1 MARSSEP
8 EPSTDA
14 GTDGAQVAVVG
25 VGNPIMGDD
34 GLGER
39 IVEELEGLPET
50 DTGDVTLTHA
60 GTTAFFALEAMS
72 GSETAVVI
80 DAIATGEEPGTVQRY
95 RWVDGSFA
103 GEVPEMTMHD
113 FSFAEAL
120 HAGREAYDL
129 PDELLIFGVEPARV
143 EASMELSEPVEA
155 AVPELVELVLDRLP
169 E

>member
-1 MARSSEP
+1 MAHSPDP
-8 EPSTDA
+8 EPSTASRDDSA
-14 GTDGAQVAVVG
+14 KLAVVG

-39 IVEELEGLPET
+39 IVEELEELPET
-50 DTGDVTLTHA
+50 DTEDVTLTHA

-72 GSETAVVI
+72 GCEEAVVI
-80 DAIATGEEPGTVQRY
+80 DALATGEEPGTIQRY

-103 GEVPEMTMHD
+103 GDVPEITMHD
-113 FSFAEAL
+113 FSFVEAL

-129 PDELLIFGVEPARV
+129 PDELLIFGVEPERI
-143 EASMELSEPVEA
+143 EASMELSEPVEE